1 MAELSKITTPDG
13 TTYDIKDATARANS
27 GVTGV
32 KGSAESSYRTG
43 NVNITAAN
51 VGAYATGIAQIHRNP
66 NNISADPQ
74 HASFGNSKNAL
85 EYIFVRPIAG
95 IGDWFY
101 AAYLNPDYTIT
112 CNYSGKNGTKG
123 NFALSTLFSPSA
135 ASTTLLDVDAIAE
148 NPFVLEITKTNG
160 GNITAT
166 DVVHLELWGHT
177 TSYSGAALS
186 DYKVELLTTGSTAS
200 TGTYTWQTVYER
212 TGASDVINGLT
223 MCLNPTSYSYLYFS
237 GIRFTISGAIPGSTN
252 PNAWNYNCIDLTLFR
267 LIDQRPAFT
276 TARAIG
282 ALDLAGGDVYGATN
296 FRHGITGNLTGNVT
310 GTATNVTGTV
320 AIEHGGTG
328 ATSAAAAR
336 TNLGLGSA
344 ALAATA
350 ASVGNNTSLPTGSAI
365 QTYVT
370 GLGYETNQNAFSNVI
385 VGSSTI
391 AADSKT
397 DSLTFAAGDNITL
410 TPDTTNDK
418 ITIKATDTTYESKAA
433 ASGGTAV
440 SLVTTGEK
448 YTWNNKTSNI
458 GTITQVK
465 TSAGS
470 HSTITASSGTASF
483 NVPTKTSHLTN
494 DSGFITSAGIT
505 SSAVVGALGYTP
517 YDADNP
523 SGYTANTGT
532 ITQVKT
538 SAGSHSVITVSNGTA
553 SFNVPTKTSH
563 LTNDSGYITSADV
576 PEGSSAYVG
585 AISSVTN
592 GATSSGT
599 NNGFARG
606 DHVHN
611 ITSGAITGALGYTP
625 YNSTN
630 PNGYTSNTGT
640 VTSVGAGTGLTGGPI
655 TSSGSL
661 SLATVHTTAPG
672 AKGDTS
678 NKTPGFGGTFKALS
692 GTVDAYGRVT
702 AFADH
707 TVTIPNTAAT
717 TAAAG
722 LMSAADK
729 VKLNTLTQG
738 FVQLKVTDSDVQT
751 IMVADES
758 NDYTFGFTAG
768 NNVEL
773 TPNSLGSVAIN
784 ALNIPTFTTATT
796 SQPLTGSG
804 TQSLASGSNNVAIK
818 NLKFVSPI
826 NGFAIITGN
835 IQFASNASKT
845 RHAQI
850 EVSNATIGNTGGTL
864 VVADGTILAA
874 SGAVTRIPLTGIC
887 QITTSSTI
895 TAQGWQ
901 NSGSAL
907 NVGGELNILF
917 IEV

>member
-1 MAELSKITTPDG
+1 MADVSQIKLPSG

-43 NVNITAAN
+43 NVNITAEN
-51 VGAYATGIAQIHRNP
+51 VKAYAKGDAQIHRNP

-74 HASFGNSKNAL
+74 HASFGNSKNGL

-223 MCLNPTSYSYLYFS
+223 ICLNPTSYSYLYFS

-310 GTATNVTGTV
+310 GNVSGTANNVTGTVAVAHGGTGQTTAINAANAFANALTTGSSDPVDADYYISQYAGGGTTTTTYHRRPHSALWNYIKDKISSILGLTASTYSGKASTAGSADTATNVTGTV

-328 ATSAAAAR
+328 ATSASAAR

-344 ALAATA
+344 ATA
-350 ASVGNNTSLPTGSAI
+350 STASTVGNNSNLPTGAAVQS
-365 QTYVT
+365 YVT
-370 GLGYETNQNAFSNVI
+370 GLGYEANQNAFSNVK
-385 VGSSTI
+385 VGSTTVS
-391 AADSKT
+391 ADTET
-397 DSLTFAAGDNITL
+397 DTLELAAGSNITL

-418 ITIKATDTTYESKAA
+418 VTIAATDTTYESKAA

-448 YTWNNKTSNI
+448 YTWNHK
-458 GTITQVK
+458 
-465 TSAGS
+465 
-470 HSTITASSGTASF
+470 
-483 NVPTKTSHLTN
+483 
-494 DSGFITSAGIT
+494 
-505 SSAVVGALGYTP
+505 
-517 YDADNP
+517 
-523 SGYTANTGT
+523 
-532 ITQVKT
+532 
-538 SAGSHSVITVSNGTA
+538 
-553 SFNVPTKTSH
+553 
-563 LTNDSGYITSADV
+563 
-576 PEGSSAYVG
+576 
-585 AISSVTN
+585 
-592 GATSSGT
+592 
-599 NNGFARG
+599 
-606 DHVHN
+606 
-611 ITSGAITGALGYTP
+611 
-625 YNSTN
+625 
-630 PNGYTSNTGT
+630 TSNTGT
-640 VTSVGAGTGLTGGPI
+640 VTSVATGTGLTGGPI
-655 TSSGSL
+655 TTSGTV
-661 SLATVHTTAPG
+661 SLATVHSTAPG
-672 AKGDTS
+672 AKGDTA
-678 NKTPGFGGTFKALS
+678 NQTPAFGGTFKVPS
-692 GTVDAYGRVT
+692 GTVDAYGRTT

-707 TVTIPNTAAT
+707 TVTIPSAT
-717 TAAAG
+717 FGRNAAG
-722 LMSAADK
+722 L
-729 VKLNTLTQG
+729 V
-738 FVQLKVTDSDVQT
+738 
-751 IMVADES
+751 
-758 NDYTFGFTAG
+758 
-768 NNVEL
+768 
-773 TPNSLGSVAIN
+773 P
-784 ALNIPTFTTATT
+784 
-796 SQPLTGSG
+796 
-804 TQSLASGSNNVAIK
+804 ASGSAVTDMVQILADDGNWYQLDGDIVNVTSSSGSETLTDFVQTTLPDMLDEKQDALVSGTNIK
-818 NLKFVSPI
+818 TI
-826 NGFAIITGN
+826 NSQSILGSGN
-835 IQFASNASKT
+835 IQISGGGIVPDDYVIAHGTS
-845 RHAQI
+845 
-850 EVSNATIGNTGGTL
+850 GNWYY
-864 VVADGTILAA
+864 
-874 SGAVTRIPLTGIC
+874 RK
-887 QITTSSTI
+887 
-895 TAQGWQ
+895 W
-901 NSGSAL
+901 NSGRIEAWGAL
-907 NVGGELNILF
+907 NVTQSKTTAVGQIHRTTWSTTIPAAVGFTSAPTVNLSYNVDASVFFGLSGHATSATAISGYGF
-917 IEV
+917 RYSASTSTSATGISIYCWGT